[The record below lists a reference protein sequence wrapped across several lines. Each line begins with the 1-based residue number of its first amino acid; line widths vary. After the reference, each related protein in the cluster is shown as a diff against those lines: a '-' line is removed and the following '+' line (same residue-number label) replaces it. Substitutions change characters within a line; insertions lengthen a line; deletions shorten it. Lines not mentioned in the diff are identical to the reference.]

1 MKGRGKAMQE
11 KAISKQTLQR
21 LPLYLSYLKTIDC
34 KNSQQYISATGIADA
49 LGLNDVQV
57 RKDLSMV
64 SSRGRPKVGY
74 IAKDLIEDIERY
86 LGYNSQVEAIIVGV
100 GNLGRALISYA
111 GFKDYGLNIV
121 AGFDSSE
128 SVCGMT
134 VSGRKIYDMS
144 KIGEIC
150 REMNV
155 KIAIITVPSSY
166 AQEVCN
172 ILVESGILA
181 IWNFAPTLLK
191 TPPGVLVQNE
201 NMASSLAVLSK
212 HLAEKLSGEKEG

>member
-1 MKGRGKAMQE
+1 MQE

-34 KNSQQYISATGIADA
+34 QNNQQQYISATGIAEA

-74 IAKDLIEDIERY
+74 IAKDLITDIEHY

-121 AGFDSSE
+121 AGFDSNE
-128 SVCGMT
+128 NVIGMT
-134 VSGRKIYDMS
+134 VSGKKIYDMS
-144 KIGEIC
+144 RIGDVC
-150 REMNV
+150 RDMNV
-155 KIAIITVPSSY
+155 KIAIITVPS
-166 AQEVCN
+166 AQAQQVCD

-191 TPPGVLVQNE
+191 TPSDVLVQNE
-201 NMASSLAVLSK
+201 NMASSLAVLSM
-212 HLAEKLSGEKEG
+212 HLSEKLSEEK